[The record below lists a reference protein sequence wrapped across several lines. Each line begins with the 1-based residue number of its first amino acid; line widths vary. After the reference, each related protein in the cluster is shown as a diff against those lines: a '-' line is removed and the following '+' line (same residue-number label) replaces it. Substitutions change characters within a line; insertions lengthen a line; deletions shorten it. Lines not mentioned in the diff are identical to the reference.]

1 MGVKL
6 QEEMIELLKANAEL
20 LKANAIH
27 LKCLVQEVQ
36 LLRRDM
42 SKHSAIQQAGLKAW
56 QDADTKHHLSD
67 NGTLSETV
75 KAMGAAIEK
84 MNRFFE
90 MFLNEKKI
98 DR

>member
-6 QEEMIELLKANAEL
+6 QEEMIEL

-42 SKHSAIQQAGLKAW
+42 AKHSSEQQAGLKAW